1 MPSID
6 DFIAHRWADAREVL
20 RGMDPEYVEVFER
33 KTDVSAE
40 RQRVTHPIDATD
52 KPRRS
57 LPGEWHRIL
66 ESCEQLS
73 MQISP
78 VEMAAD
84 GLHSVAAIG
93 LDPIETGK
101 RSDYHIRSWF
111 VHMSALVE
119 RVQEVA
125 GLTARLYVMDAQ
137 AAKGISDTWKS
148 RVGEQIGKHVAVL
161 RNDFV
166 HPKRSWARN
175 ISPINCQ
182 ADDTLYTVC
191 HKLGNE

>member
-111 VHMSALVE
+111 VHMSAL
-119 RVQEVA
+119 
-125 GLTARLYVMDAQ
+125 GGARS
-137 AAKGISDTWKS
+137 GS
-148 RVGEQIGKHVAVL
+148 
-161 RNDFV
+161 
-166 HPKRSWARN
+166 SWANGQTLRHGRP
-175 ISPINCQ
+175 SGKGHFRYMEESRWG
-182 ADDTLYTVC
+182 ADRKTRCRPAQRLC
-191 HKLGNE
+191 ASQKIMGEKHKSHKLSS